1 MLQTLKI
8 RTGAISGLIG
18 AGVGMGVV
26 FGALILGFSL
36 IGAAGLFALMN
47 NLVDFI
53 CGLLFT
59 SSAQVVSLLILPV
72 ESFFSPE
79 CFLTSTSG
87 FLSMVPVVC
96 YSNADTQKVL
106 ILKENKGKSGVYR
119 WVNLENGKSYIG
131 SSVNLSRRLANY
143 FSIYY
148 LSSQSKSSFICKALL
163 KYGYSGFSLEIL
175 EYCEKNEAL
184 EREQFY
190 LGSFKPEYNILSTA
204 GSSLGFKH
212 TEETKAKLRIANV
225 GIPKSVE
232 HKIAISLSMPNSI
245 KIKALDLKTN
255 TETIYNSM
263 GETARGLN
271 ISPSR
276 ITRYFSRNQIKP
288 LNKRY
293 DLKKID
299 Q

>member
-1 MLQTLKI
+1 M
-8 RTGAISGLIG
+8 
-18 AGVGMGVV
+18 
-26 FGALILGFSL
+26 
-36 IGAAGLFALMN
+36 
-47 NLVDFI
+47 
-53 CGLLFT
+53 
-59 SSAQVVSLLILPV
+59 
-72 ESFFSPE
+72 
-79 CFLTSTSG
+79 
-87 FLSMVPVVC
+87 
-96 YSNADTQKVL
+96 
-106 ILKENKGKSGVYR
+106 
-119 WVNLENGKSYIG
+119 
-131 SSVNLSRRLANY
+131 NLSRRLANY
-143 FSIYY
+143 FSFSY
-148 LSSQSKSSFICKALL
+148 LSGQSKSSFICKALL

-175 EYCEKNEAL
+175 EYCEKNEVL
-184 EREQFY
+184 GREQFY

-212 TEETKAKLRIANV
+212 TEEAKAKLRRANV

-263 GETARGLN
+263 GETARVLN

-276 ITRYFSRNQIKP
+276 ITRYFSRNQVKP

-299 Q
+299 